1 MAETE
6 YFKSSLFAQEM
17 EDTWTGTVRF
27 NAEQSLSESQKAQV
41 CKNIGATQ
49 FGTLLKILGHFDTV
63 TELQASAPQ
72 EVGDAYSVGTTA
84 PYNLYIFDGLRNE
97 WMDYGQ
103 IRAAD
108 ISARYVENQTIAV
121 SGWTEDN
128 TVLAGYNYRAQITIS
143 GATEDDFPI
152 VAFDQSAAVSGNFA
166 ALSFAFDGYIEVW
179 AKTKPTAAVTIPVAT
194 LIVNGGNGRGITNAT
209 GGITAGS
216 IGADSL
222 ANGSVTAIK
231 LDDNAVKLLFKNVKV
246 ETSAFTADSTYEDYP
261 YRAAVP
267 LPGTLPSMIPE
278 VIFGIADAVSGNY
291 APGAET
297 FTNGAYIYAA
307 EVPEATLMIPTVI
320 CWRGDTA
327 KNLDADFTATLD
339 GTNTT
344 QQFKQWWPQ
353 TAAVGVTKYQRLERW
368 FSMLAAAYAG
378 KKYTLKY
385 ALISSSD
392 PAMTP
397 MDDLVGKTA
406 APVVTDAATDVTDW
420 TEEDCMTWYIR
431 ANALSLADGT
441 MNITY
446 IEGED
451 GFDISGETA
460 PVYTFSLALWLKEW
474 DDENGNYKSWATTN
488 PGDYWPYEGDIS
500 PTNIKRIMTWH
511 PTFGGGLTTDGK
523 LTSGAGLASAI
534 EISAVSGLSKAKLWN
549 NYEGLWNDCDAK
561 WLLDMWQLRHFNL
574 ENSGILEG
582 CTDYSVDVT
591 VAVAETGVKRV
602 LIPAANLSSFIVG
615 STLCLSSATRDGTRT
630 FWNKRIVSIETVTV
644 SGTEYTAVNIETDS
658 TFDTTVGYHLCTLA
672 WFSGSTEALPGH
684 SDGSIISVTNGKH
697 TARVAGIEVLNGTYA
712 VGIEPL
718 WNATENSASGWDYE
732 AYYCRDS
739 TKLAGALTNYTA
751 SGIKLTG
758 AATGWHY
765 IKAFF
770 ATKLGV
776 LLPSTFGGSSTG
788 WYKSAFFVDPSAG
801 VRTPW
806 RCGHL
811 WSGSGAGLAD
821 ALGNR
826 SPSDS
831 GWSGAPRLGGSGK
844 MRGEWMDD

>member
-27 NAEQSLSESQKAQV
+27 NSEQSLSESQKAQA
-41 CKNIGATQ
+41 CANIGATQ

-72 EVGDAYSVGTTA
+72 HVGDAYSVGTAA

-121 SGWTEDN
+121 SAWTEDN
-128 TVLAGYNYRAQITIS
+128 SVLAGYNYRAQITIS

-152 VAFDQSAAVSGNFA
+152 VAFDQSDAVSGNFA
-166 ALSFAFDGYIEVW
+166 ALSFAFDGYIEIW
-179 AKTKPTAAVTIPVAT
+179 AKAKPTAAVTIPVAT

-209 GGITAGS
+209 GGIAAGS
-216 IGADSL
+216 VGADSL
-222 ANGSVTAIK
+222 ENGAVTAIK
-231 LDDNAVKLLFKNVKV
+231 LDDKAVKLLFKNVKV
-246 ETSAFTADSTYEDYP
+246 ETSTFTADSTYEDYP

-474 DDENGNYKSWATTN
+474 DDENGNYKSWATIN

-500 PTNIKRIMTWH
+500 PTNVKRTMTWH
-511 PTFGGGLTTDGK
+511 PTFGGGLTSDGK

-534 EISAVSGLSKAKLWN
+534 GISAVSGLAKAKLWN
-549 NYEGLWNDCDAK
+549 TYEGLWNDCDAK

-574 ENSGILEG
+574 ENSSIVEG
-582 CTDYSVDVT
+582 CTNYAVEAT
-591 VAVAETGVKRV
+591 VSVAETGVKRV
-602 LIPAANLSSFIVG
+602 LIPKANLSTFIV
-615 STLCLSSATRDGTRT
+615 SSSVSLSSTSRGGTKT
-630 FWNKRIVSIETVTV
+630 FWNKKILSIETVTV
-644 SGTEYTAVNIETDS
+644 NEAEYTAINIDTDTAFNTTAGYYLS
-658 TFDTTVGYHLCTLA
+658 TMP
-672 WFSGSTEALPGH
+672 WFSGTTEALPGH
-684 SDGSIISVTNGKH
+684 SDGSIVSATSRKYP
-697 TARVAGIEVLNGTYA
+697 ARIAGIEMLNGAY
-712 VGIEPL
+712 VIGIEPL
-718 WNATENSASGWDYE
+718 WNVAVNSAGGMDYE

-739 TKLAGALTNYTA
+739 TKLAGQLTNYTA
-751 SGIKLTG
+751 SGLKFVG
-758 AATGWHY
+758 AAINWQY
-765 IKAFF
+765 IKEFF
-770 ATKLGV
+770 KTKLGV
-776 LLPSTFGGSSTG
+776 LLPSVFGGNSSG
-788 WYKSAFFVDPSAG
+788 WYKSAFYVGSSAG
-801 VRTPW
+801 VRAPW
-806 RCGHL
+806 R
-811 WSGSGAGLAD
+811 SGSLWDGGYAGLAC
-821 ALGNR
+821 AYGTP
-826 SPSDS
+826 SPSS
-831 GWSGAPRLGGSGK
+831 SNWNGAPRLGGAGK
-844 MRGEWMDD
+844 LRGEWVDD